1 MVPERGQPTTNTN
14 GDWPEENI
22 YDPQE
27 TELPPYF
34 IDTPETRE
42 HRARYYS
49 DITGMDEEFGKVIDL
64 AREKLGD
71 DVIYVFSSDH
81 GGQWPFGK
89 RNLYDH
95 GIHVPLIGA
104 WPGKIK
110 PDTRTEA
117 IVSWVDILP
126 TLIDLTGGDV
136 PRGIDGRSFAG
147 VLKGDRSEHR
157 SEIFTTHRGDGVYNV
172 YPIRAIRT
180 KRFKYILNL
189 MPDHIHTNHS
199 DILRKER
206 AGAYWDSWDK
216 VAASDPKAKAIID
229 SYFVRPA
236 EELFDLDADRL
247 EQNNLVADREHAATL
262 GALRTRLRQW
272 MKEQGDQGRY
282 S

>member
-1 MVPERGQPTTNTN
+1 MPERGQPTTNTN

-34 IDTPETRE
+34 IDTPETRG

-49 DITGMDEEFGKVIDL
+49 DITGMDKGFGK
-64 AREKLGD
+64 
-71 DVIYVFSSDH
+71 
-81 GGQWPFGK
+81 W
-89 RNLYDH
+89 NLYDH
-95 GIHVPLIGA
+95 GIHVPLIVA

-110 PDTRTEA
+110 PNTRTEA
-117 IVSWVDILP
+117 MVSWVDILP

-136 PRGIDGRSFAG
+136 PRGIDGQSFAA
-147 VLKGDRSEHR
+147 VVKGDRSEHR
-157 SEIFTTHRGDGVYNV
+157 AEPFTTHSGDGIYNV

-189 MPDHIHTNHS
+189 TPDHIHTNHS
-199 DILRKER
+199 DILRKEG

-216 VAASDPKAKAIID
+216 VAASDPKATAIID

-236 EELFDLDADRL
+236 EESFDLEADLL
-247 EQNNLVADREHAATL
+247 EQRNLVADGGYEATL
-262 GALRTRLRQW
+262 DALRTRLRQW
-272 MKEQGDQGRY
+272 MKEQGDEETVFNEPYPASGPRPNAETVETLRRN
-282 S
+282 